1 MKGAT
6 VFITW
11 LYLERSERNDS
22 IMKKFTNAVI
32 YGHNDANEILVDNGV
47 IKAIGKELGSAD
59 EVIDLGGKLVT
70 APYVDPHLH
79 LDYVYTLSELGREGA
94 GSGTLFEA
102 IEMWPKFKEN
112 LTVESVKKLALKGI
126 KDEVSRGVQHI
137 RTHIDVT
144 DPKFTGLKAMLEL
157 REEVKDKVEIQII
170 AFPQQGMYTYKGG
183 RELVEEALKMG
194 ADVVGGIPHYEPARE
209 FGEKSVHDA
218 VELALKYNKLI
229 DVHCDETD
237 DPQSRFVELLNAL
250 VLMEDYGEKTTAS
263 HTCSFGSADNSYA
276 YRMLDLFKKSKMNFI
291 SCPTEN
297 VYLQGRQDSY
307 PKRRGITRVKEFIE
321 SGINIAFAQDSIN
334 DPWYPMGNGN
344 MMNILDNGIHV
355 AQIMSPEDI
364 ERDLDLI
371 TYNGARCLNI
381 QDRYGLDVGKDANFI
396 VLDGDSSFDVIRNRA
411 NVLASIRKGEYLFK
425 QKPVEYDVKLDL
437 GVNY

>member
-1 MKGAT
+1 
-6 VFITW
+6 
-11 LYLERSERNDS
+11 
-22 IMKKFTNAVI
+22 MKKFTNAVI
-32 YGHNDANEILVDNGV
+32 YGHKDANEILVDAGV
-47 IKAIGKELGSAD
+47 IKAIGKDLESTD
-59 EVIDLGGKLVT
+59 EIIDLGGKLVI

-79 LDYVYTLSELGREGA
+79 LDYVYTLSELGQEGA

-112 LTVESVKKLALKGI
+112 LTIESVKKLALKGI
-126 KDEVSRGVQHI
+126 KDEVSQGVQHI

-144 DPKFTGLKAMLEL
+144 DPKFTALKAMLEL
-157 REEVKDKVEIQII
+157 REELKNIVEIQII

-183 RELVEEALKMG
+183 HDLVEEALKMG

-209 FGEKSVHDA
+209 FGEKSVHD
-218 VELALKYNKLI
+218 VVQLALKYDKLI

-237 DPQSRFVELLNAL
+237 DPHSRFVELLNAL
-250 VLMEDYGEKTTAS
+250 VLMECYGSRTTAS

-276 YRMLDLFKKSKMNFI
+276 YRMIDLFKKSKMNFV

-297 VYLQGRQDSY
+297 AYLQGRQDSY
-307 PKRRGITRVKEFIE
+307 PKRRGLTRVKEFIE
-321 SGINIAFAQDSIN
+321 NGINVAFAQDSIN

-344 MMNILDNGIHV
+344 MMNILDNGIHL
-355 AQIMSPEDI
+355 AQIMSPEEI
-364 ERDLDLI
+364 EKDLDLI

-381 QDRYGLDVGKDANFI
+381 QDRYGIDVGKDANFI
-396 VLDGDSSFDVIRNRA
+396 VLDGDNPFDVIRNRA

>member
-1 MKGAT
+1 LKELKGR
-6 VFITW
+6 I
-11 LYLERSERNDS
+11 E
-22 IMKKFTNAVI
+22 IMKKFINAVI

-47 IKAIGKELGSAD
+47 IKEIGKDLGPAD
-59 EVIDLGGKLVT
+59 ETIDLGGKLVT

-79 LDYVYTLSELGREGA
+79 LDYVYTLSELGQQGA

-102 IEMWPKFKEN
+102 IEMWPKFKSN
-112 LTVESVKKLALKGI
+112 LTIEGVKKLALKGI
-126 KDEVSRGVQHI
+126 KDEVSQGVQHI

-144 DPKFTGLKAMLEL
+144 DPNFTALKAMLEL
-157 REEVKDKVEIQII
+157 REELKNILEIQII
-170 AFPQQGMYTYKGG
+170 AFPQEGIYTYKGG
-183 RELVEEALKMG
+183 RDLVEEALKMG

-209 FGEKSVHDA
+209 FGEKSIHDI
-218 VELALKYNKLI
+218 VKLALKYDKLI

-250 VLMEDYGEKTTAS
+250 VLMEDYGSRTTAS

-276 YRMLDLFKKSKMNFI
+276 YRMIDLFKKSKMNFI

-297 VYLQGRQDSY
+297 AYLQGRQDTY
-307 PKRRGITRVKEFIE
+307 PKRRGLTRIKEFME

-344 MMNILDNGIHV
+344 MMNILDNGIHL
-355 AQIMSPEDI
+355 AQIMSPDEI
-364 ERDLDLI
+364 NKDLDLI

-381 QDRYGLDVGKDANFI
+381 QHRYGLDVGKDANFI
-396 VLDGDSSFDVIRNRA
+396 VLDGDSPFDVIRNRA
-411 NVLASIRKGEYLFK
+411 SVLASIRKGEYLFK
-425 QKPVEYDVKLDL
+425 QKPVEYDVKLNL

>member
-1 MKGAT
+1 
-6 VFITW
+6 
-11 LYLERSERNDS
+11 
-22 IMKKFTNAVI
+22 MKKFTNAVI
-32 YGHNDANEILVDNGV
+32 YGHDGASEILVDNGV
-47 IKAIGKELGSAD
+47 IKAIGKDLGPAD

-79 LDYVYTLSELGREGA
+79 LDYVYTLSEMGQDGA

-102 IEMWPKFKEN
+102 IEMWPKFKET
-112 LTVESVKKLALKGI
+112 LTVDSVKKLALKGI
-126 KDEVSRGVQHI
+126 IDEVSQGVQHI

-144 DPKFTGLKAMLEL
+144 DPTFTGLKAMLEL
-157 REEVKDKVEIQII
+157 REELKDKVEIQII

-209 FGEKSVHDA
+209 FGEKSVHET
-218 VELALKYNKLI
+218 VKLAMKYDKLI

-250 VLMEDYGEKTTAS
+250 VLMEDYGTRTTAS
-263 HTCSFGSADNSYA
+263 HTCSFGSSDNSYA

-291 SCPTEN
+291 CPPTEN
-297 VYLQGRQDSY
+297 AYLQGRQDTY
-307 PKRRGITRVKEFIE
+307 PKRRGLTRVKEFLE
-321 SGINIAFAQDSIN
+321 YGINIAFAQDSIN

-344 MMNILDNGIHV
+344 MMNILDNGIHL
-355 AQIMSPEDI
+355 AQIMSPSDI
-364 ERDLDLI
+364 ETNLNLI

-396 VLDGDSSFDVIRNRA
+396 VINGNSPYDVIRNRA
-411 NVLASIRKGEYLFK
+411 GVLASVRKGEYLFK